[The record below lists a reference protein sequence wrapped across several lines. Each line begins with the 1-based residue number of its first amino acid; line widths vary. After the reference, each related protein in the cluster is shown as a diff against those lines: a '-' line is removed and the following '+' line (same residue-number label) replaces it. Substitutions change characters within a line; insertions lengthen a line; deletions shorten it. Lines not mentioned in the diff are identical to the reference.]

1 MSCKVIAITNQK
13 GGVGKTTTT
22 VNLGVALAKENKRVL
37 LIDTDPQASL
47 TLSLGV
53 RNPDELKITL
63 ANVMT
68 EIVEDTERS
77 YDYPVI
83 KNDEG
88 VDLMPSN
95 LLLSGME
102 IRLVTEMSRE
112 RILKTYVDSVRDK
125 YDFILID
132 CMPSLGMLTF
142 NALCAADSV
151 IIPTQPEFLSAKG
164 LEQLLSTIGRVKR
177 RMNPDLK
184 IDGILMTMTDSR
196 TRFTRGLITLIRTQ
210 YGNNPSV
217 FNTVIPRSIRA
228 AETSAE
234 GKSIFLHDG
243 KGRVAEAYANLAKE
257 VLDDGRQ
264 RQRIKDNFEFV
275 R

>member
-164 LEQLLSTIGRVKR
+164 LEQLLSTIGRVW
-177 RMNPDLK
+177 
-184 IDGILMTMTDSR
+184 I
-196 TRFTRGLITLIRTQ
+196 
-210 YGNNPSV
+210 
-217 FNTVIPRSIRA
+217 
-228 AETSAE
+228 
-234 GKSIFLHDG
+234 
-243 KGRVAEAYANLAKE
+243 
-257 VLDDGRQ
+257 
-264 RQRIKDNFEFV
+264 
-275 R
+275 